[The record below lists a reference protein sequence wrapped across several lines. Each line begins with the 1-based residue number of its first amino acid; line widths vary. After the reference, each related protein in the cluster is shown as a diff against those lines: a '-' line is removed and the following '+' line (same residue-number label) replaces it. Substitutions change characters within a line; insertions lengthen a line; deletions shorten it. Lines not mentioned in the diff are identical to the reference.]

1 MNKKKI
7 MFGIIPLMAAAPMI
21 AASCQK
27 SEKSVVF
34 QFAQSNVWPLP
45 KMLVPLVEYYN
56 KTFSKDKDFL
66 PVKLQ
71 FSDVTKTTSEFEL
84 IKKVKN
90 DIESNNESSL
100 PSLILGA
107 QSGAY
112 VLNQYK
118 RLMDLSDYGI
128 TKSIF
133 NKNIADLHSKLPGQ
147 KGNDKIYSIPFDNL
161 DVDAVVYNLEVL
173 NHIFKMIKE
182 NGGNVDENADI
193 VKKATEAGKEGVGQ
207 KLPDNTIWKA
217 LEPKTG
223 DKKAFNGL
231 TINNE
236 TFSSIENIKEFA
248 KKFYDG
254 TKLNTSKVNDD
265 TLTGEVIS
273 VDYANDLLF
282 KELNSQIGKDKLVFD
297 SVETGKEENPVAVK
311 YNLVDDSD
319 IKSKFKQLL
328 SGYKNIIKRHEHK
341 VGENNKVFQTIN
353 FGNKGENA
361 SINIARFKSAISFAA
376 SVGVNSTM
384 FSSRNK
390 EIYGKDEPDFEKK
403 VAAYEDVYMDPQ
415 LTTVKKGEQKI
426 FTEGGSSLLTI
437 KLSDESLN
445 KATIKFVKWLFE
457 GKNNAYN
464 QGMEENWKTFAKY
477 SGYIM
482 PLASVINDQSL
493 NWFQSEADKLKQKRE
508 NKTINDEEFRILNF
522 LRSAY
527 VSIKSIRDFEKDNSI
542 IAKNNVQDDKT
553 GQINNT
559 ISSVAE
565 TWTNHNKPSE
575 IKEDVL
581 IESIEKE
588 INPNR

>member
-1 MNKKKI
+1 

-128 TKSIF
+128 TKPIF

-173 NHIFKMIKE
+173 NYIFKMIKE

-217 LEPKTG
+217 LELKTA

-231 TINNE
+231 SVNNE

-248 KKFYDG
+248 KKFYEG

-311 YNLVDDSD
+311 YNLVDDAD

-328 SGYKNIIKRHEHK
+328 SGYKNITKRHEHK

-390 EIYGKDEPDFEKK
+390 EIYGKDDPDFEKK
-403 VAAYEDVYMDPQ
+403 VAAYENVYMDPQ
-415 LTTVKKGEQKI
+415 LTTVKKDEQKI

-457 GKNNAYN
+457 GKNNAYI

-493 NWFQSEADKLKQKRE
+493 NWFQSEADKLKQK
-508 NKTINDEEFRILNF
+508 
-522 LRSAY
+522 
-527 VSIKSIRDFEKDNSI
+527 KSC
-542 IAKNNVQDDKT
+542 
-553 GQINNT
+553 
-559 ISSVAE
+559 
-565 TWTNHNKPSE
+565 
-575 IKEDVL
+575 
-581 IESIEKE
+581 
-588 INPNR
+588 